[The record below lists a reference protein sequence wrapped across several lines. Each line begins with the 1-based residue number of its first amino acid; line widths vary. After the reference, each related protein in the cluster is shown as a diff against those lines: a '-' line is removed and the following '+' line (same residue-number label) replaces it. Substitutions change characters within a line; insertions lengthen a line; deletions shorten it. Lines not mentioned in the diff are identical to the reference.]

1 MNSAPPPSSSLL
13 PRDTVDQLY
22 REHNGWLRGWLR
34 KRLGCP
40 QNAAD
45 LAHDTFVRILASR
58 DLLGLQE
65 PRAFIGTIA
74 RRLLIDRARRQAIE
88 QAYLDE
94 LARVADEGGG
104 FPSAEQIADAIQA
117 LEQIA
122 EALLGLNAK
131 ARMAFLLRHL
141 DGLPHE
147 QIAQRLGV
155 STRMVQK
162 YLVQALLHCHRHL
175 GASE

>member
-1 MNSAPPPSSSLL
+1 MNSAPPPSPSLL
-13 PRDTVDQLY
+13 AHDTVDQLY
-22 REHNGWLRGWLR
+22 REHNGWLKGWLR

-65 PRAFIGTIA
+65 PRAFISTIA

-94 LARVADEGGG
+94 LARVADDGGG
-104 FPSAEQIADAIQA
+104 YPSAEQVADAIDA

-122 EALLGLNAK
+122 QALLGLTTK
-131 ARMAFLLRHL
+131 ARMAFLLRHI

-147 QIAQRLGV
+147 RIAERLGV

-162 YLVQALLHCHRHL
+162 YLVQGLLHCHRQL
-175 GASE
+175 GGV

>member
-1 MNSAPPPSSSLL
+1 MPPPAASSPRHADVQALYLDHHAWLL
-13 PRDTVDQLY
+13 
-22 REHNGWLRGWLR
+22 GWLR
-34 KRLGCP
+34 KRLRHRD
-40 QNAAD
+40 NAAD
-45 LAHDTFVRILASR
+45 VAHDTFVRILASR

-65 PRAFIGTIA
+65 PRAFICTIA

-94 LARVADEGGG
+94 LARVLDEADGH
-104 FPSAEQIADAIQA
+104 PSAEQVAEAIDA

-122 EALLGLNAK
+122 HALLGLNAK

-141 DGLPHE
+141 DGLTHE
-147 QIAQRLGV
+147 QIAERLGV

-162 YLVQALLHCHRHL
+162 YLVQALLHCHRQL
-175 GASE
+175 GGA

>member
-1 MNSAPPPSSSLL
+1 MNSAQPPSSPL
-13 PRDTVDQLY
+13 PVHDTVDQLY
-22 REHNGWLRGWLR
+22 REHNGWLKGWLR

-65 PRAFIGTIA
+65 PRAFIGTVA

-94 LARVADEGGG
+94 LARMADDGEGY
-104 FPSAEQIADAIQA
+104 PSAEQVADAINA

-122 EALLGLNAK
+122 QALLGLNAK
-131 ARMAFLLRHL
+131 ARTAFLLRHL
-141 DGLPHE
+141 DGLSHE

-162 YLVQALLHCHRHL
+162 YLVQGLLHCHRHL
-175 GASE
+175 GGV